1 MHISEGVLSPVIL
14 LGGAALAVAGV
25 GIGLRKLQNDE
36 IPKIGILSAG
46 FFVASL
52 IHIPIGPASIH
63 LVFNGLLGLIL
74 GWKAFASILVGL
86 SLQAMLFQYGGFTTL
101 GINTFNM
108 AMPAVICHYL
118 FRNGVKTTNSRKV
131 FIVSAFSCGFFA
143 VLISSVMLGFSLY
156 LTGEA
161 FLQSAKILV
170 MTNLPVM
177 AVDGALTAASAS
189 FILKIRPELFE
200 AIHAT
205 EANSNKTLR

>member
-1 MHISEGVLSPVIL
+1 MHISEGVLSPLIL
-14 LGGAALAVAGV
+14 LGGAALAVAGT
-25 GIGLRKLQNDE
+25 GIGLRKLQNEE
-36 IPKIGILSAG
+36 IPAIGILSAG

-52 IHIPIGPASIH
+52 IHIPIGPASVH
-63 LVFNGLLGLIL
+63 LIFNGLLGLIL

-86 SLQAMLFQYGGFTTL
+86 SLQAMLFQYGGLTTL

-118 FRNGVKTTNSRKV
+118 FKNGVKITSTRKI
-131 FIVSAFSCGFFA
+131 FIVSAFSCGFCA
-143 VLISSVMLGFSLY
+143 VLLSSVMLGFSLY

-177 AVDGALTAASAS
+177 AADGAITAACAS
-189 FILKIRPELFE
+189 FILKIRPEFFE
-200 AIHAT
+200 AIHGT
-205 EANSNKTLR
+205 KANKAIN